1 MATWVTIHDAI
12 TFVLSSATGLYA
24 LWRARRQEKTILRFT
39 LAPSETR
46 QDEHGDSTFLIR
58 VTATNEGG
66 RPVTLKAFGCD
77 YAYSTISGNAPR
89 KAYCVV
95 DKKIGL
101 GEACPADIE
110 LWVEP
115 WTADRSTLARSDI
128 VSVSHLYA
136 LDTTDREWQ
145 PSPTEMRKFRTAAIQ
160 IWDLQNPD
168 PNSSGWH
175 RTFQRFRSRR
185 KRKPL

>member
-1 MATWVTIHDAI
+1 ML
-12 TFVLSSATGLYA
+12 LSSVPGWYA

-39 LAPSETR
+39 LVPCETR
-46 QDEHGDSTFLIR
+46 QDEYGDSTFSMR

-66 RPVTLKAFGCD
+66 RPVTLKEFGCD
-77 YAYSTISGNAPR
+77 YAYSTVSGNASR
-89 KAYCVV
+89 KAYCAV

-101 GEACPADIE
+101 GEACPAEIE
-110 LWVEP
+110 LRVEP
-115 WTADRSTLARSDI
+115 WTADGSTLMRSDI

-136 LDTTDREWQ
+136 LDTTDKEWQ

-168 PNSSGWH
+168 PNPSRWH
-175 RTFQRFRSRR
+175 RTLHRFRSRR
-185 KRKPL
+185 RTKPL